1 MNSRQLHGYAPR
13 QERTAAM
20 STEGEPEGARRVSDT
35 SAAPA
40 GSPRTGVSSEDPAYD
55 VIVIGA
61 GANGAGIAR
70 DAALRGL
77 RVCLLE
83 KEDICA
89 GTSSWNGRCIHGG
102 LRYLEHMDVLLVR
115 ESLRE
120 RERLFRHAPH
130 LVKPVPFFIPFY
142 SKNKRPSWMI
152 RMGMLAFDVLSYDK
166 SVAHHRVLSRDKA
179 LARFPGMNTETLTG
193 AAVYMDGQVELSERL
208 CVELAV
214 AARADGA
221 IIRTHARVDEA
232 IVEDRKVRGVRYV
245 DELTGIRHEVRAPVV
260 LNVAG
265 PWVDRVFTGV
275 DPKRLIGGTKGSHL
289 IVDRFPGAPTDV
301 IYYEFQIDQR
311 LVLVIP
317 WLNRL
322 LIGTTDIRYE
332 GNPDDVAADA
342 GEVDYLLSE
351 TNRLIPGAG
360 LTPDSVLYTFSGVR
374 PLPYM
379 PGKAESALPRSHVI
393 YDHKGKVD
401 GLLSIVGGKLTTFRS
416 LAEDAVDATY
426 KKLGRK
432 APPCTTHQVPLPGG
446 RVSDFAK
453 FRDDFVPWSGLPT
466 RSAERLANL
475 YGARAVDVLELAGG
489 SAELRAPIDEATG
502 AIGAELL
509 FAVEHEFAKTLI
521 DVYMRRTM
529 IGLEPGHG
537 LDSVDRAAQILGDRL
552 GWNAD
557 DQAEQTEA
565 YRRYLR
571 RFAVPGR
578 APAAGS
584 SAVGPPPQLM
594 ELEAAP

>member
-1 MNSRQLHGYAPR
+1 M
-13 QERTAAM
+13 
-20 STEGEPEGARRVSDT
+20 TETHTGPATGE
-35 SAAPA
+35 
-40 GSPRTGVSSEDPAYD
+40 PAYD

-83 KEDICA
+83 KEDICS
-89 GTSSWNGRCIHGG
+89 GTSSWNGRLIHGG
-102 LRYLEHMDVLLVR
+102 LRYLEHMDVRLVR

-130 LVKPVPFFIPFY
+130 LVKPVPFLMPFY

-152 RMGMLAFDVLSYDK
+152 RMGMVAFDVLSYDK
-166 SVAHHRVLSRDKA
+166 TPPHHRILSRDKA
-179 LARFPGMNTETLTG
+179 LARFPGMSPETLAG
-193 AAVYMDGQVELSERL
+193 AALYIDGQVELSERL

-221 IIRTHARVDEA
+221 VIRTHARVDEA
-232 IVEDRKVRGVRYV
+232 IVDGGGAVRGVRYV
-245 DELTGIRHEVRAPVV
+245 DQLDGTRHEVRAPVV

-301 IYYEFQIDQR
+301 IYYESQIDQR

-317 WLNRL
+317 WMGRV
-322 LIGTTDIRYE
+322 LIGTTDLRYE
-332 GNPDDVAADA
+332 GDPDDVKADA
-342 GEVDYLLSE
+342 GEMDYLLSE

-374 PLPYM
+374 PLPYV
-379 PGKAESALPRSHVI
+379 PGKSEGSLPRSHI
-393 YDHKGKVD
+393 IHDHRGKAD
-401 GLLSIVGGKLTTFRS
+401 GLLSMVGGKLTTFRS

-446 RVSDFAK
+446 RVNDFAK
-453 FRDDFVPWSGLPT
+453 FRADFVAGSGLPA
-466 RSAERLANL
+466 RSAERLVAV
-475 YGARAVDVLELAGG
+475 YGSRASDVVALAG
-489 SAELRAPIDEATG
+489 SAPDLLGPVDEATG

-509 FAVEHEFAKTLI
+509 FAVEHEFAQTLA

-537 LDSVDRAAQILGDRL
+537 LGSVERAVEILGGHL
-552 GWNAD
+552 GWDAPRRAD
-557 DQAEQTEA
+557 EIEG
-565 YRRYLR
+565 YRRYLG

-578 APAAGS
+578 APAGAGVPGEPAIPP
-584 SAVGPPPQLM
+584 AV
-594 ELEAAP
+594 EAGVGS

>member
-1 MNSRQLHGYAPR
+1 MNEQ
-13 QERTAAM
+13 TI
-20 STEGEPEGARRVSDT
+20 
-35 SAAPA
+35 APA
-40 GSPRTGVSSEDPAYD
+40 GSPPAGDLAYD

-83 KEDICA
+83 KEDICS
-89 GTSSWNGRCIHGG
+89 GTSSWNGRLIHGG
-102 LRYLEHMDVLLVR
+102 LRYLEQMDIRLVR

-130 LVKPVPFFIPFY
+130 LVKPVPFMMPFY

-166 SVAHHRVLSRDKA
+166 SVTHHRILPKQKA
-179 LARFPGMNTETLTG
+179 VTRFPGMSTDTLTG
-193 AAVYMDGQVELSERL
+193 AALYIDGQVELSERL
-208 CVELAV
+208 CVELVV
-214 AARADGA
+214 AAAADGA
-221 IIRTHARVDEA
+221 VIRTHARVDEA
-232 IVEDRKVRGVRYV
+232 IVEGGKVRGVRYV
-245 DELTGIRHEVRAPVV
+245 DELTGARHEVRAPVV

-265 PWVDRVFTGV
+265 PWVDRVFTGL

-301 IYYEFQIDQR
+301 IYYESQIDQR

-317 WLNRL
+317 WLGRI
-322 LIGTTDIRYE
+322 LIGTTDVRYE
-332 GNPDDVAADA
+332 DDPDDVVADHD
-342 GEVDYLLSE
+342 EMDYLLTE

-374 PLPYM
+374 PLPHV

-393 YDHKGKVD
+393 HDHEGTVD
-401 GLLSIVGGKLTTFRS
+401 GLLSMVGGKLTTYRS

-432 APPCTTHQVPLPGG
+432 PAPCTTHQVPLPGG
-446 RVSDFAK
+446 RVSDFASFK
-453 FRDDFVPWSGLPT
+453 ADFVAESGLPART
-466 RSAERLANL
+466 AERLANL
-475 YGARAVDVLELAGG
+475 YGARAVDVLELAGT
-489 SAELRAPIDEATG
+489 APELRDPIDESTG
-502 AIGAELL
+502 AIGAELV
-509 FAVEHEFAKTLI
+509 FAVEHEFARTLT

-537 LDSVDRAAQILGDRL
+537 LATADRAAEILGNRL
-552 GWNAD
+552 GWGATRHHD
-557 DQAEQTEA
+557 EVEA
-565 YRRYLR
+565 YRRYLQ

-578 APAAGS
+578 AA
-584 SAVGPPPQLM
+584 
-594 ELEAAP
+594 AAPATERGEAPVPQEAGAAS